1 MWQGLKDLR
10 LASTGPT
17 VVQSL
22 SAAVEWP
29 PGRSGGV
36 VAKGRWE
43 TRWEAGA
50 CPVGGRGVSGGG
62 GSMEREHTG
71 RLLTVQLSL
80 ASGPPAVTASSGPGP
95 TEPPLVSDLG
105 FHGMLWTSA
114 PPCSSWLKELEGWRH
129 SPVGEQAPGHGAH
142 QDPGHEDGL
151 GQGLQALVVTH
162 QVPLEEK
169 EAVTYWLRG
178 QGLAGPRS
186 WREVQVRGAQPGPA
200 CQPGS

>member
-80 ASGPPAVTASSGPGP
+80 ASGPRPSL
-95 TEPPLVSDLG
+95 PPRDL
-105 FHGMLWTSA
+105 
-114 PPCSSWLKELEGWRH
+114 
-129 SPVGEQAPGHGAH
+129 
-142 QDPGHEDGL
+142 
-151 GQGLQALVVTH
+151 
-162 QVPLEEK
+162 
-169 EAVTYWLRG
+169 
-178 QGLAGPRS
+178 GPRS
-186 WREVQVRGAQPGPA
+186 PLL
-200 CQPGS
+200 